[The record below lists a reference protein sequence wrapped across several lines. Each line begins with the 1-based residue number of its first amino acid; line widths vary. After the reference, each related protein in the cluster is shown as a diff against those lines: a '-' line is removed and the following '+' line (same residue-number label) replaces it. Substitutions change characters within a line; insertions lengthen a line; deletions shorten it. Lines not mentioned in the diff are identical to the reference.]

1 MRPVLSIDR
10 LVVEGRTPLG
20 AWVATVRG
28 VTVTVAQGEVLALIG
43 ESGAGKTTVALA
55 ALSYTR
61 PGTRIVGGAVA
72 LNGVDLLG
80 LDARARRQTRG
91 KDAAYVAQSAQAA
104 LNPAIT
110 IGEQVAEPMLLHGV
124 STGAEARRRAV
135 ALLRSLDLPDP
146 DELARRYPHQASGGQ
161 QQRVLVAMALTCGP
175 KLLVLDEPTTALD
188 VTTQIEVLKAIKD
201 VVREHGSATIYV
213 SHDLAVVTQVAD
225 RIAVM
230 KDGVVVEEGPTRRI
244 VEQPAHEYT
253 RQLIGAVS
261 PRLRPSHGMAAPPAV
276 SKPILEVE
284 GVRATF
290 ARPTLFGLA
299 DPGADVLR
307 DVTLEVRPR
316 EVVALVGESGS
327 GKSTL
332 ARVIAGLHPASRGAV
347 RLAGRRLA
355 ARARQRDRE
364 ALRRIQIIF
373 QSPDLSLNP
382 EQRVEDAIGR
392 PLDLY
397 FGLDRAAR
405 AKRVAELLVMV
416 GVAPEY
422 AGRFPAEL
430 SGGQRQRVAIARAFA
445 ARPDLLLCD
454 EILSSLDTIV
464 AAQVLDLM
472 RELKARH
479 DVAYLFISHDL
490 ATVASIADRVV
501 VLYAGRVCEEGPM
514 AAVFAPPHHPYTE
527 LLLTSVP
534 TLRQGWLEEVLARR
548 GARGGAPS
556 GVVARPRGCPFQP
569 RCPHAIERI
578 CDREPPPPRRTP
590 AGQTVYCHREI
601 AELETAQA
609 GSMAARQDGH
619 SWT

>member
-1 MRPVLSIDR
+1 MSAVLRIDD
-10 LVVEGRTPLG
+10 LAVEGRTPLG
-20 AWVATVRG
+20 GWVATVRG
-28 VTVTVAQGEVLALIG
+28 VSVTVAQGEVLALIG

-61 PGTRIVGGAVA
+61 PGTQIVGGAVA

-80 LDARARRQTRG
+80 LDARARRQLRG

-124 STGAEARRRAV
+124 STRAEARRRAV
-135 ALLRSLDLPDP
+135 ELLRRLDLPSP
-146 DELARRYPHQASGGQ
+146 EELARRYPHQASGGQ
-161 QQRVLVAMALTCGP
+161 QQRVLVAMALTCAP

-201 VVREHGSATIYV
+201 VVREHRSATIYV

-230 KDGVVVEEGPTRRI
+230 KDGRVVEEGPTRQI
-244 VEQPAHEYT
+244 VEQPVHEYT

-261 PRLRPSHGMAAPPAV
+261 PRLSRGRGMAFAGAVAPE
-276 SKPILEVE
+276 PILRVE
-284 GVRATF
+284 GVYATF
-290 ARPTLFGLA
+290 ARPTPFGPA
-299 DPGADVLR
+299 DAGADVLR
-307 DVTLEVRPR
+307 DVTLAVRPR

-332 ARVIAGLHPASRGAV
+332 ARVIAGLHPASRGDV
-347 RLAGRRLA
+347 RLDGRRLA
-355 ARARQRDRE
+355 SRARQRDRD
-364 ALRRIQIIF
+364 ALRRIQIVF

-392 PLDLY
+392 PLHLY

-445 ARPDLLLCD
+445 AEPDLLLCD

-472 RELKARH
+472 RELKATH

-501 VLYAGRVCEEGPM
+501 VLYAGRVCEQGPA

-527 LLLTSVP
+527 LLLSSVP
-534 TLRQGWLEEVLARR
+534 TLRQGWLEDVLARR
-548 GARGGAPS
+548 GAAGAQS
-556 GVVARPRGCPFQP
+556 GMAPPTRGCPFQP
-569 RCPHAIERI
+569 RCPLAIERI

-590 AGQTVYCHREI
+590 AGQTVYCHREL
-601 AELETAQA
+601 AELEAAQA
-609 GSMAARQDGH
+609 LSAAAR
-619 SWT
+619 